1 MRDGT
6 VSCFPNSAQKQVIC
20 LDKNANANNHL
31 GHLHLEQ
38 EKAGK
43 LLCKRSPRIL
53 RQICFKRYQG
63 FLKKKL
69 LKLIP

>member
-6 VSCFPNSAQKQVIC
+6 VSCFPNSAQKQVFC
-20 LDKNANANNHL
+20 LDKNANANNHM
-31 GHLHLEQ
+31 GRLHLEQ

-43 LLCKRSPRIL
+43 LLCKQSPRIL

-63 FLKKKL
+63 VFFFKL
-69 LKLIP
+69 LE